1 MRGRGFES
9 LMSEALGRGRADLET
24 RSLALRRA
32 GLWPSGRGRYGPAL
46 DRDAL
51 AAGLLAHFAAS
62 KPSHAVTACVA
73 FGDLVEQVTLGRRLV
88 KVLSSLLMEPEE
100 ARAVRFVLL
109 NRTRLSA
116 QIVLRDGTSRL
127 FLPKSVEDEA
137 THAAFDGAGEAGLI
151 SGALLERLA
160 LDARASETSLSPQE
174 A

>member
-1 MRGRGFES
+1 MRGRGFET
-9 LMSEALGRGRADLET
+9 LMGEALGRGRADLET

-32 GLWPSGRGRYGPAL
+32 GLWPSGRGRYGPTL
-46 DRDAL
+46 DRDAI
-51 AAGLLAHFAAS
+51 AAGLLAHFGAS

-88 KVLSSLLMEPEE
+88 KVLASLLFEPEE
-100 ARAVRFVLL
+100 AHGVRFVLL

-127 FLPKSVEDEA
+127 FLPKTMEDEPA
-137 THAAFDGAGEAGLI
+137 RAAFDGAGEAGI
-151 SGALLERLA
+151 IAGDLLAELA
-160 LDARASETSLSPQE
+160 RDARENETTPAPQD

>member
-9 LMSEALGRGRADLET
+9 LMGEALGRGRADLET

-32 GLWPSGRGRYGPAL
+32 ALWPAGRGRYGPTL

-51 AAGLLAHFAAS
+51 AAGLLAHFGAS
-62 KPSHAVTACVA
+62 KPSHAVAACLA

-88 KVLSSLLMEPEE
+88 KVLASLLLEPEE
-100 ARAVRFVLL
+100 ARGVRFVLL

-127 FLPKSVEDEA
+127 FLPKTVEGEPER
-137 THAAFDGAGEAGLI
+137 AAFDGAGEAGIIAGDLMTQ
-151 SGALLERLA
+151 LA
-160 LDARASETSLSPQE
+160 LDAQATETDLSPQD